1 MSEVG
6 VGAHSVY
13 MDTMTIPIVRCP
25 EIVSV
30 SGASGYGSMEEYNND
45 SGPDSSK
52 DPGKEFKSEFA
63 KQLEHALGTVEQ
75 HQNYLG
81 DVSLHQISSPAR
93 HDKQAEQLRLAKE
106 EFMRIKQ
113 ENLRLKYEI
122 EKHKLDEDRYS
133 KLQYEVEHLTGKLHK
148 MEEQTREY
156 EHLTGQLETYV
167 SMFSNQLSISTPG
180 LHAAA
185 DNVSRY
191 LRNQRSMSAH
201 MTRDNLTLP
210 RHLHKDTC
218 RHSRDTSTLPRSHQ
232 YFNDSSIDT
241 SDGDYQSRGG
251 FHSLPRHHHRSRKYN
266 KNRSRTRANSSFKM
280 QTDFNIKESEDFYAD
295 LDGKKKSK
303 LLDFLS
309 RVKIFLLR
317 RKDYDIQTLV

>member
-30 SGASGYGSMEEYNND
+30 SGASGYGSMEEYNNE
-45 SGPDSSK
+45 SGPESSRDS
-52 DPGKEFKSEFA
+52 GKEFKSEFA
-63 KQLEHALGTVEQ
+63 KQLEFALGAVEK

-81 DVSLHQISSPAR
+81 DLSLHQVSSTTR

-106 EFMRIKQ
+106 EFMKIKQ
-113 ENLRLKYEI
+113 ENWRLKYEI
-122 EKHKLDEDRYS
+122 EKQKQDEDRYS
-133 KLQYEVEHLTGKLHK
+133 KLQYEVEHLTGKLQK

-180 LHAAA
+180 LHAAE

-201 MTRDNLTLP
+201 GTRDNLTLP
-210 RHLHKDTC
+210 RHVHKDTY

-241 SDGDYQSRGG
+241 SDGDYQVIRE
-251 FHSLPRHHHRSRKYN
+251 RSQ
-266 KNRSRTRANSSFKM
+266 F
-280 QTDFNIKESEDFYAD
+280 
-295 LDGKKKSK
+295 
-303 LLDFLS
+303 
-309 RVKIFLLR
+309 
-317 RKDYDIQTLV
+317 